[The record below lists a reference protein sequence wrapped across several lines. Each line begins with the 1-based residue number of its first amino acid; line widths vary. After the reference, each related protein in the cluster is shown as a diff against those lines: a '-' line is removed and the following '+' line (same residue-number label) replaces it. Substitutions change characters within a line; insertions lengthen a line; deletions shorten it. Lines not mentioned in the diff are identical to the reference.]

1 MVKFSNT
8 FIEREILT
16 MLGVRDNSVVLGP
29 GIGEDAAVIRINGSY
44 MAVHTDPVT
53 GSSNLL
59 GWLAVHV
66 AANDIATR
74 GVRPRWFLLALIL
87 PVDSSENDV
96 VRIMRQ
102 VNDALI
108 ELNASLVGGH
118 TEKSDT
124 VTRPIAVTTVIGVGD
139 RFIRTGGLRSGDV
152 VVMTKY
158 AALEATAV
166 LASDFKDKLM
176 SVLSEEEFKEAEGL
190 YKMVSVVND
199 ALTAAEYA
207 TSMHDPTEGGV
218 LQGLLEMAYSSG
230 KLIIVDEDNIPV
242 LPITKKVLDA
252 FNLNPLTVL
261 SSGSL
266 LIGVKENEAGK
277 LIEKLREMR
286 INASIIGRVI
296 DGEPGVVVK
305 SRSGERYFKGD
316 LTIPDGVMEMWLGSN
331 IKGDS

>member
-16 MLGVRDNSVVLGP
+16 MLGAHDNSVVLGP

-139 RFIRTGGLRSGDV
+139 RFIRTGGLRAGDV